1 MEAKISGERISSFLG
16 EGRASDYRVV
26 KTRAERRPANGAAV
40 SSSDPDSA
48 PAAEIAIEISEGTFR
63 WDVPPPSILWTAE
76 DKGQKFGSRANLKK
90 LQERKAEMR
99 ALRSMTADQT
109 TATPPVLQSIN
120 LTVNQG
126 DLVFLLGQVG
136 SGKTALLHTIL
147 GEMVLAN
154 GRVEVTGSLSYQAQ
168 SAFILNATVKENIL
182 FGSPYDA
189 DRYLSVVRGCALV
202 PDLQTLPS
210 GDTTEIGERGV
221 NLSGGQKQR
230 LGLARALY
238 RQADIFLLDDP
249 LSAVDAHVG
258 RHIINYIL
266 EFMRTTGS
274 TVVIAC
280 HQLHFLHHGD
290 LIVLIRDANICECG
304 THDELMQAGGEF
316 RQLMDTHAATSD
328 AESTPGSTPRA
339 TTDSHEATS
348 PAVSNA
354 QVLDALV

>member
-1 MEAKISGERISSFLG
+1 VEAKISGERISSFLG

-230 LGLARALY
+230 LGLARAVLCT
-238 RQADIFLLDDP
+238 
-249 LSAVDAHVG
+249 G
-258 RHIINYIL
+258 RPIYSCW
-266 EFMRTTGS
+266 T
-274 TVVIAC
+274 
-280 HQLHFLHHGD
+280 
-290 LIVLIRDANICECG
+290 IR
-304 THDELMQAGGEF
+304 
-316 RQLMDTHAATSD
+316 
-328 AESTPGSTPRA
+328 
-339 TTDSHEATS
+339 
-348 PAVSNA
+348 
-354 QVLDALV
+354 